1 MTKTAWFDRKF
12 SFGFEAGMLP
22 FFLER
27 LNGSIARLQQK
38 THGVPDAVLSTMLE
52 GKWSIKQNIGHLAEV
67 DEIANQRLAQ
77 IVAGVSP
84 MAPAVVQ
91 PGRDY
96 NAMPLEDLLEYFRTS
111 RTKNLGNFAAI
122 REEDFTKTSIHPRLQ
137 LPLSVVDVAYFDAEH
152 DDHHIV
158 RINELLAALT
168 SK

>member
-1 MTKTAWFDRKF
+1 MAKTAWFDRKF
-12 SFGFEAGMLP
+12 KFGYEAGMLP

-27 LNGSIARLQQK
+27 LHGSIARLQQK
-38 THGVPDAVLSTMLE
+38 THGVPDAVLSTMLD

-96 NAMPLEDLLEYFRTS
+96 NAMSIDDLLEYFRSS
-111 RTKNLGNFAAI
+111 RTKNLGNFTAM
-122 REEDFTKTSIHPRLQ
+122 REEDFTRTSIHPRLQ
-137 LPLSVVDVAYFDAEH
+137 VPLSVVDIAYFDAEH

-158 RINELLAALT
+158 RINEIIAALN
-168 SK
+168 S